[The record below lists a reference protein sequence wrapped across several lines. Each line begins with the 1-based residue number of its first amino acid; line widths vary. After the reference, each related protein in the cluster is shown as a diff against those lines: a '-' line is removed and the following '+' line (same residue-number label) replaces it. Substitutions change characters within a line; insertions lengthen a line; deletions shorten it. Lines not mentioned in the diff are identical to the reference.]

1 MSACAQR
8 AAAPGP
14 VSAVANTP
22 PAEELPLVAAIRSL
36 CGYLLVVNT
45 GEAHFTVEV
54 SGTDLHTDTKGEHV
68 LFNVDDLVVQAVTVS
83 REQIGALATG
93 KSDRALLQAHEAW
106 ESAYLGQV
114 LGSKLDPKEVDLIFR
129 LPAAPS
135 VTGIMWWFEMPRSA
149 GAPSGASRSVFA
161 TVDVADHVVGLVAQ
175 ATGGREP
182 FDIMK
187 RMAGWMGTLKVSAT
201 PISPAAASASVRER
215 SQAGQTCANSE
226 G

>member
-1 MSACAQR
+1 
-8 AAAPGP
+8 
-14 VSAVANTP
+14 
-22 PAEELPLVAAIRSL
+22 
-36 CGYLLVVNT
+36 
-45 GEAHFTVEV
+45 
-54 SGTDLHTDTKGEHV
+54 
-68 LFNVDDLVVQAVTVS
+68 
-83 REQIGALATG
+83 
-93 KSDRALLQAHEAW
+93 
-106 ESAYLGQV
+106 
-114 LGSKLDPKEVDLIFR
+114 
-129 LPAAPS
+129 
-135 VTGIMWWFEMPRSA
+135 
-149 GAPSGASRSVFA
+149 VFA